1 MIKAHN
7 IKCNA
12 RSRRDERRKEK
23 QQAFAEA
30 NPLLVGRRYTKVSET
45 VWFVYR
51 AHYQPKE
58 LNAIAKNIFRSVREY
73 RNQIIRA
80 TYLYE
85 YEFGTMRDK
94 KVRKHLRVCNEANRQ
109 IHAVQKIRGKSIP
122 AYYD

>member
-12 RSRRDERRKEK
+12 RSRRDERRKAK

-30 NPLLVGRRYTKVSET
+30 NPLLVGRRYTKVGKT
-45 VWFVYR
+45 VWFVYK
-51 AHYQPKE
+51 AHYQPKD
-58 LNAIAKNIFRSVREY
+58 LNAIAKNIFRSVIEY

-85 YEFGTMRDK
+85 YEFKRQPVTEGPICLPEVAK
-94 KVRKHLRVCNEANRQ
+94 YYASHRKTGDVTAR
-109 IHAVQKIRGKSIP
+109 
-122 AYYD
+122 